1 MSDPSRLYVN
11 RNHLGCGMVGGNMHE
26 DKNKICQLLLKTLQA
41 TDNLWNLEGLNY
53 YPEKEIVIAVFE
65 NGAKKS
71 SILHG
76 IQESQ

>member
-1 MSDPSRLYVN
+1 
-11 RNHLGCGMVGGNMHE
+11 MVGGNMHE

-65 NGAKKS
+65 NGAKKIINIAWDS
-71 SILHG
+71 G
-76 IQESQ
+76 IAMIMDIIMNLGV

>member
-1 MSDPSRLYVN
+1 
-11 RNHLGCGMVGGNMHE
+11 MHE

-65 NGAKKS
+65 NGAKKIINIAWDS
-71 SILHG
+71 GIAMIMDIILNLG
-76 IQESQ
+76 V

>member
-1 MSDPSRLYVN
+1 
-11 RNHLGCGMVGGNMHE
+11 MHE

-65 NGAKKS
+65 NGAKRIINIAWDS
-71 SILHG
+71 G
-76 IQESQ
+76 IAMIMDIIMNLGV